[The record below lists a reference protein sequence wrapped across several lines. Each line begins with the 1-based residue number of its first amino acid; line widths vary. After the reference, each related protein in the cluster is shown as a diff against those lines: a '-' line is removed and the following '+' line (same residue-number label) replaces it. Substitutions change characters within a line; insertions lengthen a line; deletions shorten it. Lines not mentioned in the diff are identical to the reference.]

1 MEALL
6 IGTMVAS
13 TATSLISAQAQAQAA
28 RAQAD
33 IEAAAA
39 RTQGELQ
46 AQLVEQDTVAQVQR
60 LNAEAQ
66 AAEFNALNA
75 EREAGRAVEA
85 AAFEER
91 RFREDVRRF
100 QGRQRAAAAAAGITL
115 SGSPLELVA
124 ESARDAELDALAIR
138 FSGDVESARLMSQ
151 AALDRLAGRGARA
164 AAETARAGGAR
175 EADLL
180 RRFGGFSARAA
191 ETTGRV
197 KARGAQLVGVA
208 NAASSLLTGGTR
220 LAEFRLNKG

>member
-100 QGRQRAAAAAAGITL
+100 QGRQRAAAAAGITL